1 MRRMK
6 GRRGDGVTGRNEERG
21 NEEKDILPQR
31 NMVYQGGKTRSF
43 CFVLLCETQCNSVVN
58 KK

>member
-1 MRRMK
+1 MMQILKWLIFMK
-6 GRRGDGVTGRNEERG
+6 RYEK

-31 NMVYQGGKTRSF
+31 NTVYHGGKTRSF

>member
-1 MRRMK
+1 MK
-6 GRRGDGVTGRNEERG
+6 RYEK

-31 NMVYQGGKTRSF
+31 NTVYHGGKTRSF